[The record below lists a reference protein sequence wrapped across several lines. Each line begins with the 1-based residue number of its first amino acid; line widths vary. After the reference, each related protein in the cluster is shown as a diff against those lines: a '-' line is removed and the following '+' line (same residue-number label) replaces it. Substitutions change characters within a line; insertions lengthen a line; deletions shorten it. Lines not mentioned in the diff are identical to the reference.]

1 MARPVRALS
10 TAAIS
15 CAALFTVMGMRDAAA
30 QNAAAEALFI
40 DGEKLMAAGKLAEAC
55 DAFEG
60 SNRLEPRAGTL
71 VNLGACREKNQQLA
85 SAWSAYKDAFARAVD
100 PKKKQIAGDRI
111 KVIEPKLSYL
121 TISVPDDSRVDG
133 LVVNRNGAALDPA
146 LWNRAVP
153 VDGGTYMIGGLAP
166 GHEEWSTKVEVPA
179 ESGKVSVEVPRFKE
193 LATLVTPPPPVV
205 TTPPPV
211 VAPPAAAPGMFTG
224 TRKVALGVAGV
235 GVLAFVGGAVF
246 GTQASGFEDDAFAL
260 CPDPAMPCANAR
272 QAQAALDDGQSRA
285 LLANISYGVGVAAI
299 AGAAV
304 LWFTGGP
311 AATREAAVAV
321 TPRLGPTVAGLDL
334 AVRF

>member
-10 TAAIS
+10 IAAIS
-15 CAALFTVMGMRDAAA
+15 CAALFTLGGMRVAAA
-30 QNAAAEALFI
+30 QNAAAEALFA
-40 DGEKLMAAGKLAEAC
+40 DGEKLMAEGKTAEAC

-60 SNRLEPRAGTL
+60 SNRLGPGAGTL
-71 VNLGACREKNQQLA
+71 VNLGGCRGKAQQLA
-85 SAWSAYKDAFARAVD
+85 SAWSAYKDAFARAKD

-121 TISVPDDSRVDG
+121 TISVSDESRIDG

-153 VDGGTYMIGGLAP
+153 VDGGTYTIGGLAP
-166 GHEEWSTKVEVPA
+166 GHEEWSTKIEVPV

-193 LATLVTPPPPVV
+193 LAKLVTPPPVV

-211 VAPPAAAPGMFTG
+211 VAPPAEAPGMFT
-224 TRKVALGVAGV
+224 TKRKVALGVAGV

-260 CPDPAMPCANAR
+260 CPDPATPCANAS
-272 QAQAALDDGQSRA
+272 QAQAALDKGQSRA
-285 LLANISYGVGVAAI
+285 LLANVSYGVGVAAI

-311 AATREAAVAV
+311 AATRESAVAI
-321 TPRLGPTVAGLDL
+321 TPRVGPTVAGVDL